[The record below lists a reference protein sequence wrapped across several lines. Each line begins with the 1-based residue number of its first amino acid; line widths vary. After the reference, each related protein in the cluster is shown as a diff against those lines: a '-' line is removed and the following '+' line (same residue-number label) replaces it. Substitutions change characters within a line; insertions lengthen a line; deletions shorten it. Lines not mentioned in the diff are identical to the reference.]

1 MTFLSQAIGWFYE
14 YFIFYYGLTLLFTYL
29 LLTFFSVIA
38 IRGYIKRNSYTQND
52 TIVFSPFAP
61 GISVIAPAYNEEI
74 TIVANVHSLLTLNY
88 VNFEVIIIN
97 DGSTDTTLEKLI
109 SEFKLVPVAF
119 SYKEKVATMPVR
131 GFFKSTDLAFAKL
144 LVIDKENGKSKADG
158 SNAGVNAAVF
168 PYFVCTDVDC
178 ILHKDTLAE
187 LMRPIIQEP
196 YKKVLAVGAP
206 LRIVNSCDVDGG
218 NMVRMR
224 PPRAILP
231 RFQEVEYIRA
241 YILSKMGWSLLNA
254 VPNVS
259 GGLGLFDTEIAIQA
273 GGYSPTSFA
282 EDQDLISRMIRFC
295 CIQKIN
301 YCIRYIPKTLC
312 WTEGPVT
319 MGAYIRQRTR
329 WGQGLIQ
336 LVAVHFKVF
345 FNPRYKAL
353 GLIVFP
359 YNFFFEFLAPIIE
372 LCGFIY
378 MVVLIVLGVINWPF
392 ALLIL
397 TFVYSYAV
405 LISTIAILWDQLTFR
420 SYSTWREALGLCLMP
435 FFELFIYHPLAV
447 FSSLRGYLFYIIRK
461 KQVWG
466 NMARRGFKNND
477 IGSSNVLIIQPA
489 INKVN

>member
-14 YFIFYYGLTLLFTYL
+14 YFIFYYGMTLLVSYL
-29 LLTFFSVIA
+29 MLVFFSVLA
-38 IRGYIKRNSYTQND
+38 IRGYVKRSSYTDND
-52 TIVFSPFAP
+52 TIVFSPLAP
-61 GISVIAPAYNEEI
+61 GISVIAPAFNEEL

-97 DGSTDTTLEKLI
+97 DGSSDRTLEKLVA
-109 SEFKLVPVAF
+109 EFKLIPTEF
-119 SYKEKVATMPVR
+119 SYKEKVGTRPVR
-131 GFFKSTDLAFAKL
+131 GFYKSTDIAFAKL

-158 SNAGVNAAVF
+158 SNAGINAAVF

-187 LMRPIIQEP
+187 LIRPIIQEP
-196 YKKVLAVGAP
+196 SRKVLAVGAP
-206 LRIVNSCDVDGG
+206 LRMANSCDIDGG

-224 PPRAILP
+224 PPTSILP

-241 YILSKMGWSLLNA
+241 YILSKMGWSMLNA

-259 GGLGLFDTEIAIQA
+259 GGLGLFDTEIALQA
-273 GGYSPTSFA
+273 GGYNAASFA
-282 EDQDLISRMIRFC
+282 EDQDLVSRMIRFC
-295 CIQKIN
+295 CMQKIK

-319 MGAYIRQRTR
+319 VKSYVCQRTR

-336 LVAVHFKVF
+336 LISVHFKVF
-345 FNPRYKAL
+345 FNPKYKNL
-353 GLIVFP
+353 GLVVFP

-372 LCGFIY
+372 VVGLIYLVSLCIS
-378 MVVLIVLGVINWPF
+378 GVINWPF

-397 TFVYSYAV
+397 LFVYSYSV

-420 SYSTWREALGLCLMP
+420 SYTTWREALGLCLMP
-435 FFELFIYHPLAV
+435 FLEMFIYHPLALY
-447 FSSLRGYLFYIIRK
+447 SSLRGYVFFLIRK

-466 NMARRGFKNND
+466 DMDRRGFECNQAKLNKAMLAHS
-477 IGSSNVLIIQPA
+477 I
-489 INKVN
+489 INK